1 MDDKITILGIAG
13 GSGSGKS
20 SISRYVAN
28 YYNHQGSDI
37 IELDSYYH
45 DLKHLPMSD
54 REKNNFDHPDA
65 IDFNLMIKHLNDL
78 VNGKEILVPVYD
90 YKNHIRTE
98 QFKKIKANKIIILEG
113 LFALLKKEVREFIN
127 IKVFVETD
135 EETRL
140 KRRIKRDIKYRKR
153 TRNSVI
159 KQYNSTVKPMYDNYI
174 GPTKEYAD
182 IIIHKG
188 VKNTVAIEKLIAKI
202 NLMNKDKINIK

>member
-1 MDDKITILGIAG
+1 MNDKLTILGIAG

-20 SISRYVAN
+20 SISRYIAN
-28 YYNHQGSDI
+28 YYSHQGSDI
-37 IELDSYYH
+37 IELDSYYN

-54 REKNNFDHPDA
+54 REKNNFDHPNA
-65 IDFNLMIKHLNDL
+65 IDFDLMIRHLKDITND
-78 VNGKEILVPVYD
+78 KEILVPVYD

-140 KRRIKRDIKYRKR
+140 ERRIKRDIKYRKR
-153 TRNSVI
+153 TRDSVI
-159 KQYNSTVKPMYDNYI
+159 KQYNSTVKPMYDHYI
-174 GPTKEYAD
+174 EPTKEYAD

-202 NLMNKDKINIK
+202 NLMNKDRINIK

>member
-1 MDDKITILGIAG
+1 MDNKLTIIGIAG

-28 YYNHQGSDI
+28 YYNHEGSNI

-45 DLKHLPMSD
+45 DLRHLPMSD

-65 IDFNLMIKHLNDL
+65 IDFELMIKHLKDL
-78 VNGKEILVPVYD
+78 VNGKEISVPVYD
-90 YKNHIRTE
+90 YKSHTRTK

-113 LFALLKKEVREFIN
+113 LFALLKTEVRKFIN
-127 IKVFVETD
+127 IKVFVDTD
-135 EETRL
+135 DKIRL
-140 KRRIKRDIKYRKR
+140 ERRIKRDMKYRQR

-174 GPTKEYAD
+174 APTKEYAD
-182 IIIHKG
+182 TIIHKG
-188 VKNTVAIEKLIAKI
+188 VKNTVAIDKLIAKI
-202 NLMNKDKINIK
+202 NLMNKDIINIK